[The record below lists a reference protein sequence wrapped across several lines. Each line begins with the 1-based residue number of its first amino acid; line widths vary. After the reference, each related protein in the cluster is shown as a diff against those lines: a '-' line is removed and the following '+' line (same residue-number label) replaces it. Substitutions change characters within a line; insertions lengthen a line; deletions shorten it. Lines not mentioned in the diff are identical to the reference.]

1 MNKTENNPAAPGLV
15 GCLADSQADTQP
27 AKRKKLSKKAGKH
40 IWYRKFCNNL
50 KEVSHEKYLQKLI
63 SKVFYLSS

>member
-27 AKRKKLSKKAGKH
+27 AKRKNLARKLANTFDIESFA
-40 IWYRKFCNNL
+40 I
-50 KEVSHEKYLQKLI
+50 I
-63 SKVFYLSS
+63 